1 MASEPGTRIQLCGR
15 FVARIGGRRMEHEL
29 PSRQGRLLFAYLV
42 TRRERPVSRDE
53 LADALWADAPP
64 SAPQLALSALLSK
77 LRRVVGPAQVEGRD
91 AIRLV
96 LPPGAE
102 VDAEQAV
109 EAAHM
114 AETSVAAGDWD
125 RAYGRS
131 HVALYIARR
140 GFLPGY
146 EAPWID
152 DARRGLEEVQAR
164 ALECAAATA
173 LGLRGCELAIGK
185 RLAQE
190 LVALSPY
197 RESGYRLL
205 MELLEAEGNVA
216 EALLVHER
224 LRGLLRDELG
234 AAPGPAVQAVHGR
247 LLRASDPAAAT
258 A

>member
-1 MASEPGTRIQLCGR
+1 MAGEQGTRIQLCGR
-15 FVARIGGRRMEHEL
+15 FVARIEGRRIEHEL

-42 TRRERPVSRDE
+42 LNRGRPARRDE
-53 LADALWADAPP
+53 LVDALWGTAPP
-64 SAPQLALSALLSK
+64 SAPQLALNALLSK
-77 LRRVVGPAQVEGRD
+77 LRRVVAPAALEGRD
-91 AIRLV
+91 AIRLL

-102 VDAEQAV
+102 VDLEQAV

-114 AETSVAAGDWD
+114 AESAVAAADWD
-125 RAYGRS
+125 RAYARS
-131 HVALYIARR
+131 HIALYIAKR

-146 EAPWID
+146 EAEWVEA
-152 DARRGLEEVQAR
+152 ARRDLQEVEVR

-173 LGLRGCELAIGK
+173 LGLRGCELAIGE
-185 RLAQE
+185 RLARQ
-190 LVALSPY
+190 LVALAPY

-216 EALLVHER
+216 EALRVHET
-224 LRGLLRDELG
+224 LRELLRDELG
-234 AAPGPAVQAVHGR
+234 VAPGPAVQSVHGR